1 MVVQAKYSDV
11 EHNVVTRI
19 QEYLS
24 KVIPD
29 SSELNFQ
36 SVLIEISKPYSIL
49 FYNCIPLNVD
59 TVEEYQNIIA
69 YIVINHL
76 NRYRN
81 VFQNCNKELKFFNL
95 RVDKNIT
102 EKTTT
107 KNTKTNSGDS
117 SGMSENA
124 PVNADINTINSPNT
138 KAKTQTHASQNDDG
152 LTDYTNTENN
162 PYYYDTFLSIIKRY
176 NIPAII
182 NNGIQKILVEYSTII

>member
-1 MVVQAKYSDV
+1 MAVQSRYSAV

-24 KVIPD
+24 KVIPNSTALD
-29 SSELNFQ
+29 FQ
-36 SVLIEISKPYSIL
+36 SILTEISNPYSAL
-49 FYNCIPLNVD
+49 CYNCIPLNVD
-59 TVEEYQNIIA
+59 TVEEYQNIIVD
-69 YIVINHL
+69 IIINHL

-81 VFQNCNKELKFFNL
+81 IFQNCNNELKFFNL
-95 RVDKNIT
+95 RVDKNII

-124 PVNADINTINSPNT
+124 PINADINTINSPNT

-152 LTDYTNTENN
+152 STDYTNTENN

>member
-1 MVVQAKYSDV
+1 MVVQAKYSAV

-24 KVIPD
+24 KAIPNSTTLD
-29 SSELNFQ
+29 FQ
-36 SVLIEISKPYSIL
+36 SVLIEISNPYSTL

-81 VFQNCNKELKFFNL
+81 IFQNCDNELKLLGLKF
-95 RVDKNIT
+95 DKNGIDN
-102 EKTTT
+102 TTT
-107 KNTKTNSGDS
+107 NNTKENSGS
-117 SGMSENA
+117 SNGMSENA
-124 PVNADINTINSPNT
+124 PINADINSIVSPNT
-138 KAKTQTHASQNDDG
+138 KAQTTTSATQNDNG
-152 LTDYTNTENN
+152 SSENIYNENN

-176 NIPAII
+176 NIPSII
-182 NNGIQKILVEYSTII
+182 NSGIQKILVEYSTII

>member
-1 MVVQAKYSDV
+1 MVVQDRYSAV

-24 KVIPD
+24 KVIPNSTALD
-29 SSELNFQ
+29 FQ
-36 SVLIEISKPYSIL
+36 SVLTEISNPYSTL
-49 FYNCIPLNVD
+49 CYNCIPLNVE
-59 TVEEYQNIIA
+59 TVEEYQNIIS

-76 NRYRN
+76 NRYRSI
-81 VFQNCNKELKFFNL
+81 FQNCNNELKLFNL
-95 RVDKNIT
+95 RVDKNII

-124 PVNADINTINSPNT
+124 PINANMKTINSPNT
-138 KAKTQTHASQNDDG
+138 KAQTQSHASQKDDG
-152 LTDYTNTENN
+152 STDYTNTENN

-176 NIPAII
+176 NIPSII

>member
-1 MVVQAKYSDV
+1 MIFQSRFSDIDYKIV
-11 EHNVVTRI
+11 DKIKT
-19 QEYLS
+19 YLANAIPNS
-24 KVIPD
+24 KVTDFDII
-29 SSELNFQ
+29 LQ
-36 SVLIEISKPYSIL
+36 EITRPYSYL
-49 FYNCIPLNVD
+49 LYNCIPLYIEREQD
-59 TVEEYQNIIA
+59 YIDCISS
-69 YIVINHL
+69 IVINHL

-81 VFQNCNKELKFFNL
+81 IFQNCNKELKLFNL

-124 PVNADINTINSPNT
+124 PINADIGSIVSPNT
-138 KAKTQTHASQNDDG
+138 KAMTQTHASQNDDG
-152 LTDYTNTENN
+152 STDYTNTENN

>member
-1 MVVQAKYSDV
+1 MVVQSRYSYV

-24 KVIPD
+24 KVIPN
-29 SSELNFQ
+29 SSTLDFQ
-36 SVLIEISKPYSIL
+36 SVLIEISNPYSTL
-49 FYNCIPLNVD
+49 CYNCIPLNVY
-59 TVEEYQNIIA
+59 TLEEYQNIIVN
-69 YIVINHL
+69 IIINHL

-81 VFQNCNKELKFFNL
+81 IFQNCNNELKLFNL
-95 RVDKNIT
+95 RVDKNII
-102 EKTTT
+102 EKSTT

-124 PVNADINTINSPNT
+124 PINADIGSIVSPNT
-138 KAKTQTHASQNDDG
+138 KAMTQTHASQNDNG
-152 LTDYTNTENN
+152 STDYTNTENN

-182 NNGIQKILVEYSTII
+182 NNGIQKILIEYSTII